1 MFQIFISYPGDR
13 FDIAENLRGRLN
25 EHGVNAWIYSQ
36 DALLAEDT
44 WDDIRKHIDE
54 TRVFAFLV
62 PKETAETPGQR
73 KELDIALTRVKQEN
87 STLKIFPLLLD
98 DGVTFQSLPEQ
109 LKKKNGLRLHGG
121 NVNIVAFQI
130 ATQFFPETVQKWTN
144 EAGWRCPRPGDWL
157 EVCRMEGTEV
167 EEYFE
172 LGDRVYF
179 RRLSPGGLFECY
191 APKINGLF
199 WFWEEHLRPVPRT
212 DPIWSMERNLVP
224 ERFRFFTMID
234 MEILGYEEWD
244 RRHRQ

>member
-1 MFQIFISYPGDR
+1 MFPIFISYPGDR
-13 FDIAENLRGRLN
+13 FDIAEDLRGRLQ
-25 EHGVNAWIYSQ
+25 ELGVNAWVYSQ

-44 WDDIRKHIDE
+44 WEEIRKHIHE
-54 TRVFAFLV
+54 TRVFAFLIS
-62 PKETAETPGQR
+62 KETDESQGQR
-73 KELDIALTRVKQEN
+73 QELDLALTRVKQEIPAF
-87 STLKIFPLLLD
+87 SIFPIPID
-98 DGVTFQSLPEQ
+98 DGVTFKSLPEPLQ
-109 LKKKNGLRLHGG
+109 SKNGRRLHGG
-121 NVNIVAFQI
+121 NVKIVAFQI

-144 EAGWRCPRPGDWL
+144 EARWRCPRPGDWL
-157 EVCRMEGTEV
+157 EVCNMEGAEV

-172 LGDRVYF
+172 LEDRVYF
-179 RRLSPGGLFECY
+179 RRLDPGGLFECY

-224 ERFRFFTMID
+224 ERFRIFTLIA